1 MDPNDTPIDSFEI
14 VIPGTAVGL
23 GAWDLIGIFGGVP
36 IFTWL
41 AFGFV
46 TRNKR
51 CAKFEE
57 ELSKAESRQEL
68 EEIALRWEFSLML
81 RLLGPHQGIRLER
94 IRSELDDEFENAE
107 NMMISQGITP
117 MTAIDQTPLV
127 EEFSKETPEEFAT
140 PKRTAKPD
148 QTDEFGYQ
156 WIKHNGEDWY
166 RGSND
171 EEWSKLEE

>member
-1 MDPNDTPIDSFEI
+1 
-14 VIPGTAVGL
+14 
-23 GAWDLIGIFGGVP
+23 
-36 IFTWL
+36 
-41 AFGFV
+41 
-46 TRNKR
+46 
-51 CAKFEE
+51 
-57 ELSKAESRQEL
+57 
-68 EEIALRWEFSLML
+68 ML

-127 EEFSKETPEEFAT
+127 EEFSKETPKEFAT